1 MSIAITPN
9 PPYYAVIFSSQRKQ
23 TANEYIYNQMIQKM
37 TELAKQQ
44 KGFLGIEH
52 VDGENGF
59 ELTISY
65 WNTIESIQKWKKH
78 AAHQA
83 VKQKGKDWYLQFKTR
98 ICKVEQDYESLL
110 NEGTAHENQEI
121 VMQ

>member
-1 MSIAITPN
+1 MSIASTPN
-9 PPYYAVIFSSQRKQ
+9 PPYYAVIFSSKRKQ
-23 TANEYIYNQMIQKM
+23 TRNEDQYNQMVQKM
-37 TELAKQQ
+37 MELAKQQ

-52 VDGENGF
+52 VTGENGF

-65 WNTIESIQKWKKH
+65 WNTLEAIQQWKENT
-78 AAHQA
+78 AHQA
-83 VKQKGKDWYLQFKTR
+83 AKQKGENWYLQLKTR